1 MLPMLSL
8 NAGLQYNQ
16 LHVRVSHNLLFIA
29 FLCVFFSFA
38 CCSSVSWQELSSGVT
53 AKCFEFSQLLYDI
66 YNDDLIQLQHCACVM
81 LTVI

>member
-1 MLPMLSL
+1 MPGCNIINCTCGYHTIYSSL
-8 NAGLQYNQ
+8 L
-16 LHVRVSHNLLFIA
+16 
-29 FLCVFFSFA
+29 FLCVFFSCA
-38 CCSSVSWQELSSGVT
+38 CCSSVSWQELSSGLT